1 MKSIKLSLA
10 LQGGGSFGAFT
21 WGVLDRLLEDERI
34 GFDGVSGTS
43 AGALN
48 AVALAAGL
56 AEGGRFK
63 AKEVLARL
71 WWRMSE
77 EAPSLAPL
85 KTAILSPMLGPLR
98 PAFADA
104 ALDLT
109 TRMASPYDL
118 NPLDFDPLRRALED
132 VIDFER
138 LRQASPVRL
147 FVAATHINTAQA
159 RIFRTP
165 EITAEVVLAS
175 ACLPMLQ
182 KAVEIDGEAYW
193 DGGYSANPALV
204 PLVEE
209 CRATNILLVQLVPSE
224 PDRLPR
230 TAPEIGK
237 RIRHIAFST
246 PLVHELERL
255 AALKEAGH
263 ASLRRRLD
271 RLRLHRIAA
280 DSFVDGLGEKS
291 ALNTSRRFLSQLHA
305 AGREAA
311 ATWISDLE
319 SGLGDRKAK
328 DWWRGMG
335 KVPSPK
341 LIDGDVNR

>member
-1 MKSIKLSLA
+1 VKSIKLSLA

-56 AEGGRFK
+56 AEAGRPK
-63 AKEVLARL
+63 AKEILARL
-71 WWRMSE
+71 WRRMSE
-77 EAPSLAPL
+77 EAPSLAPF
-85 KTAILSPMLGPLR
+85 KTAMLSPLLGPLR

-193 DGGYSANPALV
+193 DGGYSANPALA

-209 CRATNILLVQLVPSE
+209 CRATDILLVQLVPTE
-224 PDRLPR
+224 PGRLPR

-237 RIRHIAFST
+237 RIKHIAFST

-255 AALKEAGH
+255 AVLKESGRAV
-263 ASLRRRLD
+263 LRHRLG

-311 ATWISDLE
+311 AAWISDLE
-319 SGLGDRKAK
+319 SGLGDRDAK
-328 DWWRGMG
+328 GWWRRMG
-335 KVPSPK
+335 KDAASKPV
-341 LIDGDVNR
+341 DGRVGR

>member
-34 GFDGVSGTS
+34 GFDGISGTS

-56 AEGGRFK
+56 AEGGRPK
-63 AKEVLARL
+63 AKEILARL
-71 WWRMSE
+71 WRRVSTG
-77 EAPSLAPL
+77 ASLLRPL
-85 KTAILSPMLGPLR
+85 RAATFSPMLGRLQ
-98 PAFADA
+98 PALADA

-109 TRMASPYDL
+109 TRMVSPYDL

-138 LRQASPVRL
+138 VRQASPVRL

-175 ACLPMLQ
+175 ACLPLLQ
-182 KAVEIDGEAYW
+182 KAVVIDGEAYW
-193 DGGYSANPALV
+193 DGGYSANPALA

-209 CRATNILLVQLVPSE
+209 CRATDILLVQLVPTE
-224 PDRLPR
+224 HDRLPR
-230 TAPEIGK
+230 TAPEIAK
-237 RIRHIAFST
+237 RASYIAFST
-246 PLVHELERL
+246 PLVHELELL
-255 AALKEAGH
+255 AALKESGH
-263 ASLRRRLD
+263 PSLKRRLS
-271 RLRLHRIAA
+271 RLHLHRIAA
-280 DSFVDGLGEKS
+280 SEFFEDLGEKS
-291 ALNTSRRFLSQLHA
+291 ALDTSWPFLSQLHA
-305 AGREAA
+305 AGHAA
-311 ATWISDLE
+311 AETWLS
-319 SGLGDRKAK
+319 DRKTGLADSK
-328 DWWRGMG
+328 ARSWWHGMG
-335 KVPSPK
+335 KPVSPK
-341 LIDGDVNR
+341 PIEHRVSP

>member
-56 AEGGRFK
+56 AEAGRPK
-63 AKEVLARL
+63 AKEILARL
-71 WWRMSE
+71 WRRMSE
-77 EAPSLAPL
+77 EAPSLAPF
-85 KTAILSPMLGPLR
+85 KTAMLSPLLGPLR

-118 NPLDFDPLRRALED
+118 NPLDFDPLRRSLDD
-132 VIDFER
+132 VVDFER

-147 FVAATHINTAQA
+147 FVAATHVGTAQA

-165 EITAEVVLAS
+165 EITAEAVLAS

-193 DGGYSANPALV
+193 DGGYSANPALA

-255 AALKEAGH
+255 AALKEAGRV
-263 ASLRRRLD
+263 ALRRRLG

-280 DSFVDGLGEKS
+280 DDYVEDLGEKS
-291 ALNTSRRFLSQLHA
+291 ALNTSRRFLSALHA
-305 AGREAA
+305 AGRDAA
-311 ATWISDLE
+311 ATWISDLD
-319 SGLGDRKAK
+319 SGLGDRNAK
-328 DWWRGMG
+328 GWWRRLGQDA
-335 KVPSPK
+335 SPK
-341 LIDGDVNR
+341 PVDGAMRR